1 MSIFGYVTLSM
12 AGYGCPVQCPWLAI
26 AVYGWLWLSM
36 SMAVY
41 GWLSLAILP
50 RLWLAMAVYIW
61 LFYLVY
67 GWLWLS
73 ISGYFTSS
81 LAVYG
86 WLGSRDYV
94 TTITVRVKITTN
106 TYVYATTMTT
116 FAYVITMTTFAYATT
131 MTTFAYVITRFAQC
145 IWIWNWFC
153 FDGLAYK
160 RFDPIRPAVTI
171 YTIQYIRPKYVN
183 FSMLRCCCIWSKH
196 VYNWLFYFVYVTTTD
211 LLLCLCH
218 SHASKWIYYFCPW
231 HNHAYNLNTTS
242 LTEYVTLSVSQP
254 CP

>member
-1 MSIFGYVTLSM
+1 MSISGYFTLSM
-12 AGYGCPVQCPWLAI
+12 AGYGC
-26 AVYGWLWLSM
+26 SM
-36 SMAVY
+36 SMAGY
-41 GWLSLAILP
+41 CC
-50 RLWLAMAVYIW
+50 LWLALAVYVYGCLW
-61 LFYLVY
+61 LAISGYFTSSMAVY

-116 FAYVITMTTFAYATT
+116 FAYVIT
-131 MTTFAYVITRFAQC
+131 RFAQC

-160 RFDPIRPAVTI
+160 RLDPIRPAVTI